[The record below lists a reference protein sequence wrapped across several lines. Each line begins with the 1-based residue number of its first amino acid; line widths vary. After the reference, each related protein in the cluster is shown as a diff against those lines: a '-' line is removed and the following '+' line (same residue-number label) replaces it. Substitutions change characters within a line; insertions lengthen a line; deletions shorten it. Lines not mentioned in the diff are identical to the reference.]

1 MGQISSSTYF
11 CYFRVY
17 WDFLIEIFYGRNFR
31 ERWITWIKNILH
43 SGRTCININGHL
55 GEYFSCRRGVWQ
67 NDPLSPFLFD
77 IVSEAFHR
85 ILSNASNEGYLK
97 GVQLGRNNLK
107 FLNLHFADDTLLFLE
122 ASESNIQV
130 LRWLSIGF
138 ENLSRLKINYSKREI
153 ISMNIFEDEGNNLAS
168 LFGCNVGT
176 LPISY
181 MGVPL
186 YWKKLSVSDWNFFI
200 DKIEKK
206 L

>member
-1 MGQISSSTYF
+1 VSTLAVEEV
-11 CYFRVY
+11 C
-17 WDFLIEIFYGRNFR
+17 GRM
-31 ERWITWIKNILH
+31 IPCL
-43 SGRTCININGHL
+43 
-55 GEYFSCRRGVWQ
+55 
-67 NDPLSPFLFD
+67 LSLFD

-168 LFGCNVGT
+168 LFGRNVGT

-186 YWKKLSVSDWNFFI
+186 HWKKIFVSD
-200 DKIEKK
+200 
-206 L
+206 